1 MYRLGLDKILNFNT
15 SLYVII
21 SFLYLLPDIEYI
33 CNTSHK
39 VSNTLFSHNF
49 MQINTDQLLIYWW
62 WTYEQQ
68 YNSINAQ

>member
-15 SLYVII
+15 TPQIAYVII

-49 MQINTDQLLIYWW
+49 IQINTDQLSIY
-62 WTYEQQ
+62 
-68 YNSINAQ
+68 